1 MSQGFV
7 FRLVISDAR
16 MILLVN
22 LLGYN
27 DACYEEVGEFV
38 GEGRLRDSKCGVVM
52 IEKIK
57 WLVIL

>member
-1 MSQGFV
+1 M
-7 FRLVISDAR
+7 ISDAG

-22 LLGYN
+22 LLGYT
-27 DACYEEVGEFV
+27 DACYEEVAEFV
-38 GEGRLRDSKCGVVM
+38 GEGRFRDSKCGVVM